1 MEDEEHKDFAFNL
14 SAGEVVAAH
23 KFILSS
29 RSDYFKQQFL
39 NRWKDRRKAN
49 IASQLVTLSH
59 SLFVIFIYVDIF
71 ERLTT
76 WLWSC

>member
-14 SAGEVVAAH
+14 SAGEVVTAH
-23 KFILSS
+23 KFLLSA

-39 NRWKDRRKAN
+39 NRWKGRRKAN

-59 SLFVIFIYVDIF
+59 CHSLFVIFIYVDIF
-71 ERLTT
+71 
-76 WLWSC
+76 